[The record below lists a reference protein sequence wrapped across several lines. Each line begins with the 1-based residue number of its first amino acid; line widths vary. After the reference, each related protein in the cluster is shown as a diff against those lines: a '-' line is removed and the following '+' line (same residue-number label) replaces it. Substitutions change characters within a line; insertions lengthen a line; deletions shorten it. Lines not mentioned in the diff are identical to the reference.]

1 MPRGRLR
8 IPRAAIAQRGFA
20 QYAHEMR
27 VRADDV
33 SPAWDAVMG
42 ILFDAEQALFENEG
56 HTEEHPRWESLSDN
70 PSRWLGGLSYKE
82 WKEDN
87 FPGNPI
93 LTLTSRM
100 RDQLTGLSGD
110 HYEVRTNTYLT
121 FGSNLPV
128 DSGEGHDLGGIHA
141 VGRRWPPMPAREPFR
156 ITQQNADDIAD
167 VLVDYVTGTSRD

>member
-1 MPRGRLR
+1 MRGRLR

-33 SPAWDAVMG
+33 SPAWDAVRAIIFASTEDRFAKEG
-42 ILFDAEQALFENEG
+42 RRGGFRKWKALS
-56 HTEEHPRWESLSDN
+56 RK
-70 PSRWLGGLSYKE
+70 PSKWLGGLSYKD
-82 WKEDN
+82 WKEEN

-93 LTLTSRM
+93 LELTSRM
-100 RDQLTGLSGD
+100 RDQLSGLSGD
-110 HYEVRTNTYLT
+110 HFEWRERRFMVI
-121 FGSNLPV
+121 GSNLPV

-141 VGRRWPPMPAREPFR
+141 VGRRWPPMAARPPFG
-156 ITQQNADDIAD
+156 ITITDERDIVN